1 MTGWKIDPERVVGL
15 LTRVGEKRL
24 KLDDAIRQRD
34 VDDITDGVFWQG
46 QAGAVVAPLVD
57 ALVDL
62 SALQGRQLAGVA
74 LLADTCLSGLTS
86 TTLAY
91 QSGMQDMAVE
101 QQRQLLKHADVLDD
115 PAGPP
120 PVRPPHRIPQGP

>member
-1 MTGWKIDPERVVGL
+1 MTGWNIDPERVVGL
-15 LTRVGEKRL
+15 LNRAGEKRL
-24 KLDDAIRQRD
+24 RLDDAIQQRD

-62 SALQGRQLAGVA
+62 SALQGQQLAGVA
-74 LLADTCLSGLTS
+74 VLADTCLSGLAN

-91 QSGMQDMAVE
+91 QAGMQEMAV
-101 QQRQLLKHADVLDD
+101 QGQREMLKNADVLD
-115 PAGPP
+115 GTPP
-120 PVRPPHRIPQGP
+120 PATRPPHRIPVGP

>member
-1 MTGWKIDPERVVGL
+1 MTGWRVDPERVVGL
-15 LTRVGEKRL
+15 LARAGERRL
-24 KLDDAIRQRD
+24 KLDTAIQQRD
-34 VDDITDGVFWQG
+34 VDDVTDGVFWQG

-91 QSGMQDMAVE
+91 QSGMQEMAVE
-101 QQRQLLKHADVLDD
+101 QQRQMLKHAEVLDD
-115 PAGPP
+115 PAPP
-120 PVRPPHRIPQGP
+120 PHIRPPHRIPPGP